1 MNPTTNTNTTPRNPW
16 TGEPL
21 PPLPKVSHPENWRFQ
36 FEDDGDMFCI
46 YDDNDAPIAL
56 TFDAYAWKD
65 GRVDCGAVSWTSD
78 ILDLDQLEQDAA
90 RIPAWI
96 AEIRAITQWAQDAFA
111 KQRGGGAINAKQ
123 PIEHYALAA

>member
-36 FEDDGDMFCI
+36 FEGDGDMFCI
-46 YDDNDAPIAL
+46 YDDQDAPIAL
-56 TFDAYAWKD
+56 TFNAYAWKD

-96 AEIRAITQWAQDAFA
+96 AEIRAVTQWAHQAFGHTTA
-111 KQRGGGAINAKQ
+111 GGDKCRTTN
-123 PIEHYALAA
+123 

>member
-1 MNPTTNTNTTPRNPW
+1 MSTNINTTRLDDLRNPW

-46 YDDNDAPIAL
+46 YDDQDAPIAL
-56 TFDAYAWKD
+56 TFDAYAWED

-78 ILDLDQLEQDAA
+78 ILDLDQLEADAA

-111 KQRGGGAINAKQ
+111 KQRGGDKCQTNN
-123 PIEHYALAA
+123 

>member
-56 TFDAYAWKD
+56 TFDAYAWKN

-111 KQRGGGAINAKQ
+111 KQRGGGGDKCQTTN
-123 PIEHYALAA
+123 

>member
-111 KQRGGGAINAKQ
+111 KQGGAINAKQ

>member
-1 MNPTTNTNTTPRNPW
+1 MSTTTNTTRLDDLRNPW

-96 AEIRAITQWAQDAFA
+96 AEIRAVTQWAHQVFGHKTA
-111 KQRGGGAINAKQ
+111 GGGGGDKCRTTN
-123 PIEHYALAA
+123 

>member
-1 MNPTTNTNTTPRNPW
+1 MSTNINTTRLDDLRNPW

-36 FEDDGDMFCI
+36 FEDDGDMFCV
-46 YDDNDAPIAL
+46 YDDQDAPIAL

-78 ILDLDQLEQDAA
+78 ILDLDQLEADAA

-111 KQRGGGAINAKQ
+111 KQRGGDKCQTTN
-123 PIEHYALAA
+123 